1 MLLKSVFCHDF
12 SSFPEIFPRTF
23 ENFVSLQVLIL
34 DKNVYW
40 NYREDWEN
48 R

>member
-1 MLLKSVFCHDF
+1 MFTFHSRVVSFKDF
-12 SSFPEIFPRTF
+12 LTCKKI
-23 ENFVSLQVLIL
+23 VSLQVLIL

-40 NYREDWEN
+40 NYRENWEN